1 MVQRG
6 PSLFTHIIPQLPP
19 SPQTADSTKLHLQNF
34 SVHKKQTSMAAASQ
48 LTILAPKPRALQTF
62 RPIASCSTLNTT
74 PATTNFRKQIMGF
87 AAGLLAATAV
97 AATAPLAA
105 DATRIEY
112 YATVSDPPCQLNFVK
127 SGLGYCD
134 VMVGSGEEVPFAQLI
149 NVSFFISQDL
159 TFF

>member
-1 MVQRG
+1 
-6 PSLFTHIIPQLPP
+6 
-19 SPQTADSTKLHLQNF
+19 
-34 SVHKKQTSMAAASQ
+34 
-48 LTILAPKPRALQTF
+48 
-62 RPIASCSTLNTT
+62 
-74 PATTNFRKQIMGF
+74 MGF

-159 TFF
+159 TFFEYSITFNCFYVVLFSSVHLLVGFIDM